1 MLDSPEI
8 SVGVGGWAYF
18 PVRQNKLELCAKI
31 FDFVEVNSTFYKL
44 PPVKL
49 ALKWRRTV
57 PEEFE
62 FSVRAVGRLTHEN
75 HLEPSEENFREY
87 EKNLSIC
94 RALEAF
100 VLHFQFPPSFE
111 VSRQVVDNWKNFFSS
126 ARKERGLNL
135 AIEVRNPS
143 AANSNYLQSFFKDS
157 DIVQTSDASKNEVR
171 SSSRSKILYSRVFGL
186 GDHTKWSFS
195 TSELVS
201 LKERVE
207 KVPAAKRY
215 VTFHNITMYEDGAR
229 LKNLIK
235 EGTDPAPER
244 PFGRDSLKQAIIS
257 SRVAFPISMKDLLS
271 DLSWRI
277 ITTENGRRIHANEAL
292 GRLEEGLKFNSIDE
306 ILKTYSGS

>member
-18 PVRQNKLELCAKI
+18 PVRQNKLALCSKI

-44 PPVKL
+44 PAVKL
-49 ALKWRRTV
+49 ALKWRATV

-62 FSVRAVGRLTHEN
+62 FSMRANGKLTHEN

-87 EKNLSIC
+87 EKNIVIC
-94 RALEAF
+94 RSLQAF

-111 VSRQVVDNWKNFFSS
+111 VSRQVVDKWKDFFSS
-126 ARKERGLNL
+126 AKKERGLSI

-143 AANSNYLQSFFKDS
+143 TASANYLQSFFKDY
-157 DIVQTSDASKNEVR
+157 DIVTTSDASKNEVR

-195 TSELVS
+195 TSELEA

-207 KVPAAKRY
+207 KVSATKRY
-215 VTFHNITMYEDGAR
+215 ITFHNITMYEDGAR
-229 LKNLIK
+229 LKNLIR
-235 EGTDPAPER
+235 EGVDLAPER
-244 PFGRDSLKQAIIS
+244 PFGRDSLKQTIVSA
-257 SRVAFPISMKDLLS
+257 RVTFPISKEELLS
-271 DLSWRI
+271 DLSWRV
-277 ITTENGRRIHANEAL
+277 ITAENGLRIRANQAL
-292 GRLEEGLKFNSIDE
+292 GQVPEGFKFNSIDE
-306 ILKTYSGS
+306 IVKAYLGP